1 MEQQKRIYSLN
12 LAAFVMARTGYEP
25 VIKLDE
31 NTNTYY
37 CVYPSDNPSVA
48 GAVYDF
54 RRENTVVVI
63 QDFLKA
69 IKHIRTAMHGEQQTK
84 NGAEDS
90 NKPSP
95 AQTND

>member
-1 MEQQKRIYSLN
+1 MEEKRIYSLN
-12 LAAFVMARTGYEP
+12 LAAFVMVRTGYEP
-25 VIKLDE
+25 TIKLDE

-54 RRENTVVVI
+54 RRDNTTVI
-63 QDFLKA
+63 VQDFLKA
-69 IKHIRTAMHGEQQTK
+69 IKHIRTAMHAEETK